1 MTIKNYIYTRTIK
14 TIAFTS
20 GLAIFLRKHWFTIIK
35 LIGYNV
41 AIFIINRT
49 CEILWLIKFIT
60 RKIRG

>member
-1 MTIKNYIYTRTIK
+1 MGNYIYTRTIK
-14 TIAFTS
+14 AIAFTS
-20 GLAIFLRKHWFTIIK
+20 GLAMFLRKHWFTIIK

-49 CEILWLIKFIT
+49 YDIVWLINFIT